1 MDEAENLFDKL
12 KVETLNKLVSDL
24 KAIRL
29 PKDNRQG
36 PSWGGWNEALSYML
50 TYELVQTPEEKTGL
64 AAAEAIYATSFE
76 DSLLKE
82 TPKDLHFEFW
92 DKYDAALQSAIRYYF
107 RNYTEK
113 EFSIDIEATPAEDAY
128 IRLKTAKLKSMPWSS
143 LPMPCGTYILKD
155 ISIMGPADFELTIY
169 SDRMK
174 LQLWGG
180 CPDKT
185 KEKVRNVIA
194 KYATKTGAPLEDK
207 TLPLPIDN

>member
-1 MDEAENLFDKL
+1 MKEAENLFGKL
-12 KVETLNKLVSDL
+12 KVETLNELVKDL

-36 PSWGGWNEALSYML
+36 PSWGGWNKELSYIL
-50 TYELVQTPEEKTGL
+50 TYELVQTQEEKTGL

-92 DKYDAALQSAIRYYF
+92 GKYDTALQSAIRYYF

-128 IRLKTAKLKSMPWSS
+128 IHLKTAKLKSMP
-143 LPMPCGTYILKD
+143 
-155 ISIMGPADFELTIY
+155 
-169 SDRMK
+169 R
-174 LQLWGG
+174 
-180 CPDKT
+180 
-185 KEKVRNVIA
+185 
-194 KYATKTGAPLEDK
+194 
-207 TLPLPIDN
+207 